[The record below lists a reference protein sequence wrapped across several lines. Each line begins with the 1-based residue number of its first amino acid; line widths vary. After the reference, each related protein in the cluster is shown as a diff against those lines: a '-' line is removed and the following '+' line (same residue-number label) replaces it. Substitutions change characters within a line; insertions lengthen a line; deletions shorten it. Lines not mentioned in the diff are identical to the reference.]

1 MGIKGTDVTKE
12 AADMVLK
19 DDNFATI
26 VTAVKEGRVI
36 YDNIRN
42 FILYLLSSNV
52 AEVMIIFFAIVLSS
66 VFGLQYAIPLTA
78 IQLLWLNLVTDGLPA
93 LALGT
98 DPAAKDIMQRKP
110 RDPKEKIL
118 SKDMLTSM
126 IVFGVL
132 LTLPTLFIFYIT
144 LPEGLIKAQT
154 MAFTTL
160 VILELFRSQT
170 VR

>member
-66 VFGLQYAIPLTA
+66 VFGLEYAIPLTA

-93 LALGT
+93 LALGI
-98 DPAAKDIMQRKP
+98 DPPAKDIMERRP

-118 SKDMLTSM
+118 SKEM
-126 IVFGVL
+126 IKHIAISSPIITILVL
-132 LTLPTLFIFYIT
+132 LSFYFTLPQ
-144 LPEGLIKAQT
+144 GLIKAQT
-154 MAFTTL
+154 IAFT
-160 VILELFRSQT
+160 
-170 VR
+170 